1 VVGAPIGS
9 RVAARLPGVV
19 LRALMAVLVL
29 GVATE
34 LLFELLRTPASPYSL
49 GPREV
54 LQ

>member
-1 VVGAPIGS
+1 VKGTMLLA
-9 RVAARLPGVV
+9 LV
-19 LRALMAVLVL
+19 LVLVL